1 MRTRASGRSSEPGV
15 AVSRRRAPASVALL
29 ACLALIVL
37 TACGPSATAKSDAH
51 SAATATTYMTKG
63 RGIPTPT
70 ATPVSPYRFPKQWQ
84 VSTALATTLFSY
96 AFMPTSPLV
105 GFACAPSTMAPHT
118 SELYVTRDGGA
129 TWTLLP
135 NAPASNPVIPFTG
148 CEVFPD
154 QTNANDVFVS
164 VQDASDPRDTHGVG
178 RLYRSQDGGATWQK
192 LALVVPGTWYGPN
205 TLAVSGARILVTVA
219 PGGEQN
225 ALFNYLYASDDG
237 GQTWNSVAPSLNG
250 QLLLVSAEMGV
261 MGRTVFVT
269 SSAYQTGPTSSRP
282 TYSQGHRL
290 SAPGSS
296 GTPAPT
302 TYWRSDDGGATWRQI
317 QLPGEL
323 PMFVL
328 STDGGYYAVSL
339 KRPRD
344 ASGGYIA
351 NATITPYASS
361 DGGATWKALP
371 TFAGVEQGYLDPTL
385 LGVNGGMTI
394 TPDGALIAAAT
405 HSTPTS
411 SDDAGLFTLRLS
423 DANPTWQPLAASQG
437 ATNLWAVTRNG
448 QTILWGL
455 LHNGPE
461 NGTLASMTLN

>member
-1 MRTRASGRSSEPGV
+1 M
-15 AVSRRRAPASVALL
+15 L
-29 ACLALIVL
+29 ACLALSAL
-37 TACGPSATAKSDAH
+37 LAACGTSATAKGNAAGPTAIVNRKGLGTPTLSAGARPPYSFPTQWQP
-51 SAATATTYMTKG
+51 SAAPAS
-63 RGIPTPT
+63 
-70 ATPVSPYRFPKQWQ
+70 VSSF
-84 VSTALATTLFSY
+84 
-96 AFMPTSPLV
+96 AFMPTDPRV
-105 GFACAPSTMAPHT
+105 GFACADPSLAANTVG
-118 SELYVTRDGGA
+118 LYVTRDAGA
-129 TWTLLP
+129 SWSP
-135 NAPASNPVIPFTG
+135 IANAPVSNPAIQFAG
-148 CEVFPD
+148 CAVFPD

-164 VQDASDPRDTHGVG
+164 EQDASDPRDTHGVG

-237 GQTWNSVAPSLNG
+237 GQTWNSVAPSRNG

-261 MGRTVFVT
+261 MGGTVFVT
-269 SSAYQTGPTSSRP
+269 SSAYQTGPTSARP

-302 TYWRSDDGGATWRQI
+302 TYWRSDDGGATWRQVQI
-317 QLPGEL
+317 PGEL
-323 PMFVL
+323 PMFVP

-351 NATITPYASS
+351 YATITPYASS

-394 TPDGALIAAAT
+394 CSDGTIIAAAR
-405 HSTPTS
+405 HSTPMS
-411 SDDAGLFTLRLS
+411 SDDAGLFALRLS
-423 DANPTWQPLAASQG
+423 DANPAWQPLAASQG
-437 ATNLWAVTRNG
+437 VTNLQAVTRNG
-448 QTILWGL
+448 QVILWGL
-455 LHNGPE
+455 LYNGPQ
-461 NGTLASMTLN
+461 NGTLASITLG